1 MPYSAEIIEELEILS
16 LFDLSTT
23 QAGIKIHK
31 TAAQSEIDAAKRLH
45 KKGLIT
51 QSDGG
56 YLTALGLE
64 AAEHA
69 DSLCRILQAEKSL

>member
-1 MPYSAEIIEELEILS
+1 MPYNPDIIEELEILAM
-16 LFDLSTT
+16 FDLSST
-23 QAGIKIHK
+23 QAGIKVHK
-31 TAAQSEIDAAKRLH
+31 TAMQTTVAAAKRLH

-56 YLTALGLE
+56 YLTTLGLE

-69 DSLCRILQAEKSL
+69 ESLCRILQAEKSN

>member
-1 MPYSAEIIEELEILS
+1 MQTEV
-16 LFDLSTT
+16 
-23 QAGIKIHK
+23 H
-31 TAAQSEIDAAKRLH
+31 AAKRLH

-56 YLTALGLE
+56 LTNLGLE

-69 DSLCRILQAEKSL
+69 ESLCRILQAEKSA

>member
-1 MPYSAEIIEELEILS
+1 
-16 LFDLSTT
+16 
-23 QAGIKIHK
+23 
-31 TAAQSEIDAAKRLH
+31 LH

-56 YLTALGLE
+56 YLTNLGLE

-69 DSLCRILQAEKSL
+69 ESLCRILQAEKSV